1 MIIDTEQTKKSGPG
15 TAMFSRTGKE
25 TIIENLL
32 FQKTEESIPKELGG
46 KQVKKTYQQLEKEK
60 EVNPQRKF

>member
-1 MIIDTEQTKKSGPG
+1 MIVDTEQTKKSGPG

-32 FQKTEESIPKELGG
+32 FQKTEDSIPKELGG
-46 KQVKKTYQQLEKEK
+46 KQVKKTYA
-60 EVNPQRKF
+60 